1 VTCQKCGGPLYLDR
15 RTISQC
21 LREGLVGARLFCRLG
36 CGDVWIK
43 QPIRR
48 PEPTAD
54 DGDESGSG
62 KYIREARTYHC
73 EACVR
78 PGTTRGNHARW
89 CAECK
94 AKLLAERERARYA
107 QRTRRRVSAA

>member
-1 VTCQKCGGPLYLDR
+1 VTCQKCGAPLYVDR

-48 PEPTAD
+48 PEVPAAAD
-54 DGDESGSG
+54 DLDQRG
-62 KYIREARTYHC
+62 KYVREPRPYNC
-73 EACVR
+73 QACGR
-78 PGTTRGNHARW
+78 PGTTHGNHARW

-94 AKLLAERERARYA
+94 AKLLAERERLRYA
-107 QRTRRRVSAA
+107 RRHAS